1 MSSPGNLQQQRVS
14 DVGERAL
21 IERIRSR
28 VPPAPPALVVGIGDD
43 AAIAA
48 PDRGSLQVLTTDALV
63 EGVHFDRRFSSP
75 SDIGYKA
82 LAVNASD
89 VASMGGS
96 PRFALL
102 SLMLPESLLLADL
115 DGLLDGLLQM
125 AAECGVALAGG
136 NITRSPGPLVLDVT
150 AIGSVKPRKILT
162 RGGGRPGDSLYVTGQ
177 VGAAVAGLEWLRA
190 ASLRG
195 ENAADTPAGQA
206 IRAFVERPRDP
217 GMAECVAR
225 YCRPEPRVRI
235 GTLLGRN
242 RAASACM
249 DLSDGLADAVT
260 QMACAAATGARLDAS
275 AVPVHPE
282 AAAWFTA
289 AGRDPVAAAVAG
301 GDDYELLF
309 AVPRRSRGRLRSVVR
324 EARGVR
330 VTCIGELTK
339 DRTVVLARGGVLEPL
354 PGGFTHF

>member
-1 MSSPGNLQQQRVS
+1 MPSPLPGRVPGATSSSPTSSASKNSRASPIRSRACRRRSPFRPAGRFESWSKANASPTKRPCGCRRTSPAGSRTSSSIRGRSRSQSSGRPGPLSSPGKLPQQRVS

-43 AAIAA
+43 AAVAA
-48 PDRGSLQVLTTDALV
+48 PDRGSLQVFTTDALV

-102 SLMLPESLLLADL
+102 SLMLPGSLPLADL
-115 DGLLDGLLQM
+115 DGLLEGLLQM

-162 RGGGRPGDSLYVTGQ
+162 RGGGRPGDALYVTGQ
-177 VGAAVAGLEWLRA
+177 VGAALAGLNWLR
-190 ASLRG
+190 S
-195 ENAADTPAGQA
+195 
-206 IRAFVERPRDP
+206 
-217 GMAECVAR
+217 
-225 YCRPEPRVRI
+225 
-235 GTLLGRN
+235 
-242 RAASACM
+242 S
-249 DLSDGLADAVT
+249 
-260 QMACAAATGARLDAS
+260 
-275 AVPVHPE
+275 
-282 AAAWFTA
+282 
-289 AGRDPVAAAVAG
+289 AG
-301 GDDYELLF
+301 GPQNPAEHGPL
-309 AVPRRSRGRLRSVVR
+309 S
-324 EARGVR
+324 E
-330 VTCIGELTK
+330 
-339 DRTVVLARGGVLEPL
+339 VL
-354 PGGFTHF
+354 